1 MKKGNRGNRG
11 TTGIGPIQGMHELLK
26 SAIRLRTSC
35 NRRGKFVAG
44 YIGPQQDE
52 ASYILHM
59 QGGRN
64 DRAESNIRIARKFI
78 VNPER
83 STTSLSVH
91 SRSHLTISAIKGIA
105 VSGKGEIF
113 RRAALINGSL
123 SGIQI
128 SFSTSWVSLFVIAA
142 STAGP
147 IVSSARR
154 GIEVGAALESV
165 GETGT
170 LSSFY
175 SCGHASARTCSVR
188 RRVSFKISP

>member
-64 DRAESNIRIARKFI
+64 DRAESNIRIARKVECRGTF
-78 VNPER
+78 
-83 STTSLSVH
+83 LSKGEHNSDDLLAVH
-91 SRSHLTISAIKGIA
+91 SESREVHDIVVSTLEIA
-105 VSGKGEIF
+105 PDD
-113 RRAALINGSL
+113 L
-123 SGIQI
+123 SD
-128 SFSTSWVSLFVIAA
+128 
-142 STAGP
+142 
-147 IVSSARR
+147 
-154 GIEVGAALESV
+154 
-165 GETGT
+165 
-170 LSSFY
+170 
-175 SCGHASARTCSVR
+175 
-188 RRVSFKISP
+188 